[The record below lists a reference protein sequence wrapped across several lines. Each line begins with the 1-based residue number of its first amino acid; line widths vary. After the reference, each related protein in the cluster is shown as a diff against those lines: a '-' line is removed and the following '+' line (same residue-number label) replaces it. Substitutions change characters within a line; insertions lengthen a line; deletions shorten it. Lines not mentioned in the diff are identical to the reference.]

1 MKGPAMRKSAL
12 LANLALASVWAGS
25 AAAQPAP
32 LNLTVDGSAPQ
43 VCAVQNP
50 VLAPGAL
57 INFRGLSGNTL
68 QIDQLA
74 DTRTLATLA
83 AAADVSFTA
92 VCNYPHRIILE
103 SQNNGL
109 WRGGAAGSAAP
120 SGFADGVPYTASLTW
135 GPTTNSFF
143 VDATSRRISQLSTA
157 IGQPTSG
164 EIKIHLAIQAGAS
177 NLTANA
183 PLIAGIYSDT
193 LRVTV
198 EPQ

>member
-1 MKGPAMRKSAL
+1 MKGAAMRYSVLFAAL
-12 LANLALASVWAGS
+12 GLALWWSGAAS
-25 AAAQPAP
+25 AQATP
-32 LNLTVDGSAPQ
+32 LDFTVDGSAPR

-57 INFRGLSGNTL
+57 INFRGLSGNAL

-74 DTRTLATLA
+74 DSRTFATLS
-83 AAADVSFTA
+83 AAADVSFAA

-109 WRGGAAGSAAP
+109 WRGGAIGSAVP
-120 SGFADGVPYTASLTW
+120 TGFADGVPYTASLTW
-135 GPTTNSFF
+135 GPVSNSFF
-143 VDATSRRISQLSTA
+143 VDATSRRISHLSTA
-157 IGQPTSG
+157 VGQPTAG

>member
-1 MKGPAMRKSAL
+1 MRKSAPI
-12 LANLALASVWAGS
+12 AGFVLALGCASLARS
-25 AAAQPAP
+25 EP
-32 LNLTVDGSAPQ
+32 LTFAVDGEAPQ

-57 INFRGLSGNTL
+57 VNFRGLNGTML

-74 DTRTLATLA
+74 DPSTLTTLA
-83 AAADVSFTA
+83 ASADVIFAA
-92 VCNYPHRIILE
+92 VCNYPHRIVLE

-109 WRGGAAGSAAP
+109 WRGGAVGASAP

-135 GPTTNSFF
+135 GPASSSFV
-143 VDATSRRISQLSTA
+143 VDATARKTSQLSA
-157 IGQPTSG
+157 MVNRPAAGDIR
-164 EIKIHLAIQAGAS
+164 IHLAIQSGAT
-177 NLTANA
+177 NLSANA
-183 PLIAGIYSDT
+183 PLVAGIYSDT